1 MTERQHL
8 KLEGLR
14 PDGLGGNDK
23 SSEATIGADVAKN
36 TNQGVFQVSLANGQ
50 PSLA

>member
-1 MTERQHL
+1 MTERQPF

-23 SSEATIGADVAKN
+23 SFEATFGADVAKN
-36 TNQGVFQVSLANGQ
+36 TN
-50 PSLA
+50 